1 MFIHILFIYFLFFRK
16 LIFVIYDIL
25 HIMSIK
31 KKEEKKEEY
40 FLNIISNETLI
51 NDKVLQN
58 ILFFNLQ
65 SL

>member
-31 KKEEKKEEY
+31 KKEEEKKEY

-51 NDKVLQN
+51 NDKVSQN